1 MAEYYS
7 IKILW
12 HVINFTFQTAD
23 QLIAG
28 SSILS
33 RPAEEFDND
42 VSKVCK

>member
-1 MAEYYS
+1 MAAYYF
-7 IKILW
+7 IKRLQLI
-12 HVINFTFQTAD
+12 INFDFQTAD

-28 SSILS
+28 SNILS